1 MAYNYDIPFHVDLTD
16 RVALVT
22 GDEAGSLTVYCHVF
36 QVFQPQTDMFCLI
49 GVFFFGGCI
58 GDMVKDL

>member
-22 GDEAGSLTVYCHVF
+22 GGNGGSAACSAGRWR
-36 QVFQPQTDMFCLI
+36 PAARR
-49 GVFFFGGCI
+49 
-58 GDMVKDL
+58 

>member
-22 GDEAGSLTVYCHVF
+22 GGNGGIWGAIWSAAGWSRTKSTRAAAGRTRS
-36 QVFQPQTDMFCLI
+36 PAT
-49 GVFFFGGCI
+49 
-58 GDMVKDL
+58 